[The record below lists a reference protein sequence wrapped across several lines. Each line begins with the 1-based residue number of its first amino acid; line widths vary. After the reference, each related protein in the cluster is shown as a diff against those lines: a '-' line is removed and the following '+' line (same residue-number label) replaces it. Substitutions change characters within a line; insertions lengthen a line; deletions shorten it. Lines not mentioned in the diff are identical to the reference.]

1 LAADLFLV
9 KVRQK
14 KMGCQLR
21 IMKNEILDINKIL
34 HNLSEKIFIKETK
47 KGLMVE
53 DHVSKMTFSLD
64 LDDYDN
70 IIRQNKKHVLNKILK
85 KDQLTILDCTGGFAR
100 DSAII
105 SSLGNNVTM
114 IEENL
119 IIMRILKDAISRIK
133 NRKVSCIFKRIT
145 IKLGNCLDY
154 IKTTN
159 KTYDYIYFDFMFKT
173 SNSALPSK
181 REQFLRKIVK
191 NDTAINRAI
200 VEEVLQ
206 RVGCKVIIKE
216 HIKSNSYQHLDIV
229 NTYKERVVKYHL
241 LQGKNGYY

>member
-1 LAADLFLV
+1 
-9 KVRQK
+9 
-14 KMGCQLR
+14 
-21 IMKNEILDINKIL
+21 MKGEILDINKIL
-34 HNLSEKIFIKETK
+34 NNLSENIFIKESK
-47 KGLMVE
+47 KGLMLE
-53 DHVSKMTFSLD
+53 DRISKMTFSLE

-70 IIRQNKKHVLNKILK
+70 IIRQNKRHILSKILK
-85 KDQLTILDCTGGFAR
+85 KDQLMILDCTGGFAR

-119 IIMRILKDAISRIK
+119 IVMRILKDAMRRIQNGEIK
-133 NRKVSCIFKRIT
+133 RIFKRIT
-145 IKLGNCLDY
+145 TKLGSCLEY

-159 KTYDYIYFDFMFKT
+159 KIYDYIYFDFMFNNCST
-173 SNSALPSK
+173 ALPSK

-191 NDTAINRAI
+191 NDINTNKAI

-216 HIKSNSYQHLDIV
+216 HIKSNNYQHLDII
-229 NTYKERVVKYHL
+229 NTYKEKVVKYHL
-241 LQGKNGYY
+241 LQGKNGHYKLH

>member
-1 LAADLFLV
+1 
-9 KVRQK
+9 
-14 KMGCQLR
+14 
-21 IMKNEILDINKIL
+21 MKDEILDFNKIL
-34 HNLSEKIFIKETK
+34 NCLSENIFVKETK
-47 KGLMVE
+47 KGLILE
-53 DHVSKMTFSLD
+53 DRASKMTFSLE

-85 KDQLTILDCTGGFAR
+85 KKQLLILDCTGGFAR

-119 IIMRILKDAISRIK
+119 IVMRILKDAMSRIQ
-133 NRKVSCIFKRIT
+133 NREVNSIFKRIT
-145 IKLGNCLDY
+145 TKLGSCLDY

-159 KTYDYIYFDFMFKT
+159 KIYDYIYFDFMFNV
-173 SNSALPSK
+173 SNNALPSK

-191 NDTAINRAI
+191 NDININKII

-216 HIKSNSYQHLDIV
+216 HIKSNNYQHLDII

-241 LQGKNGYY
+241 LQGKNEYYKLY